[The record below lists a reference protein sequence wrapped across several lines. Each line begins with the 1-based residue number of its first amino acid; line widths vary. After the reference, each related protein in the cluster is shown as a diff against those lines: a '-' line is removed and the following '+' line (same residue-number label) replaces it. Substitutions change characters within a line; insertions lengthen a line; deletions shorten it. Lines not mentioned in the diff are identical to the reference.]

1 MADETDLEKE
11 VNSIWKRYSKI
22 AVILAAFSGGSITAT
37 LTFATSWV
45 EMNSRPFDVVNA
57 ADLTPELLPLI
68 NENDDAITEIQDALC
83 EADNDYPF
91 CED

>member
-1 MADETDLEKE
+1 MADETELEKE
-11 VNSIWKRYSKI
+11 VDSLWKRYSKI

-37 LTFATSWV
+37 LTFATKWV
-45 EMNSRPFDVVNA
+45 EMNSRPYDIVNA

-68 NENDDAITEIQDALC
+68 SDNQDDISDIQEALC
-83 EADNDYPF
+83 ETANHHPF